1 MKKQTAS
8 SGFQAKSKSEAID
21 MISLRSI
28 EAPED
33 TSDSDVFIDEGN
45 DSMDL
50 NDQETTPVLSPPQHL
65 QIEDRDSDSGQDLPF
80 MKLIFF
86 KVVYFFNG
94 LSSSTWGRFGVIYY
108 NQVKHMSPMQIGT
121 LCSAVP
127 IISFVTQPFWGVVAD
142 RIHSRKNVYVVC
154 KVMSTCCLLALSL
167 SAVDTFEKVLTCVA
181 GTAMFSSGGVLDAH
195 TMDFLGE
202 KNRGLYGTIR
212 VWTAISWGL
221 GAVLMGYI
229 TDHFGFYVN
238 FWLYGTMSF
247 GVLFFV
253 WFGLS
258 SRSSSEQARY
268 DDSCTSHPR
277 LEQLRRAL
285 LKLPVVFWLVEVAL
299 VGASM
304 SLVDN
309 FLFVYLQNDLQAS
322 TVLCGWTVGVTV
334 LFELPIFWSS
344 KFLLQKVGHDGL
356 FLTSLLAYSTRVFGY
371 TLLRPSTIYWV
382 FPLEV
387 LHGITFACAVV
398 ASVDYS
404 TAISPKEWSTTVQSI
419 LSTVMSCVGGGLG
432 PILGGIVANE
442 YGFVVLYRGA
452 GYVTAAASLVHVG
465 LWMCGMGHG
474 AFLERLAKE
483 AGPKDEHV
491 YVGIKKL
498 VSPNASLYMCI
509 ISISILKFKTRLL

>member
-1 MKKQTAS
+1 
-8 SGFQAKSKSEAID
+8 
-21 MISLRSI
+21 
-28 EAPED
+28 
-33 TSDSDVFIDEGN
+33 
-45 DSMDL
+45 
-50 NDQETTPVLSPPQHL
+50 
-65 QIEDRDSDSGQDLPF
+65 
-80 MKLIFF
+80 
-86 KVVYFFNG
+86 
-94 LSSSTWGRFGVIYY
+94 
-108 NQVKHMSPMQIGT
+108 
-121 LCSAVP
+121 
-127 IISFVTQPFWGVVAD
+127 
-142 RIHSRKNVYVVC
+142 
-154 KVMSTCCLLALSL
+154 
-167 SAVDTFEKVLTCVA
+167 
-181 GTAMFSSGGVLDAH
+181 
-195 TMDFLGE
+195 
-202 KNRGLYGTIR
+202 
-212 VWTAISWGL
+212 
-221 GAVLMGYI
+221 
-229 TDHFGFYVN
+229 
-238 FWLYGTMSF
+238 
-247 GVLFFV
+247 
-253 WFGLS
+253 
-258 SRSSSEQARY
+258 
-268 DDSCTSHPR
+268 

-285 LKLPVVFWLVEVAL
+285 FKLPVVFWLVEVAL

-509 ISISILKFKTRLL
+509 ISISIAF